1 MLCDICKTNEAR
13 ISIAEE
19 GDFCFDCHNARI
31 AKVHNLKI
39 LEHFAREIVV
49 RDPSNRPHRFV
60 ITNLVMPGFSE
71 WKAEED
77 GGGYQFS
84 VFVKPEDDQA
94 AALIRLHR
102 KVITGLQHQTL
113 HLQDS
118 KFTIS
123 NALQT
128 DDGQYCINET
138 GCGRIEYDEI
148 MGGHHLIID
157 GRPVS
162 GSDFLNMLS
171 QYEGRNL
178 CFQVRELSDDILGK
192 GMILIPVRMDAE
204 TILDRIEETLS
215 WFLDGTFLSYKCES
229 ACNSALVERL
239 DEYELLCRYGDPALA
254 RTVGQAI
261 IDRLLAI
268 DHDTDDFPDNHVNF
282 IRGCMPVN

>member
-1 MLCDICKTNEAR
+1 MLCDCCKANEAR
-13 ISIAEE
+13 ISIAGE

-31 AKVHNLKI
+31 AKIYNLKI

-49 RDPSNRPHRFV
+49 RDPSNRPHHFI

-84 VFVKPEDDQA
+84 VFIKPEDDQA
-94 AALIRLHR
+94 AALMRLHC
-102 KVITGLQHQTL
+102 KIITGMQHQTL
-113 HLQDS
+113 QLQDS
-118 KFTIS
+118 EFTIS

-128 DDGQYCINET
+128 EDGQYCINDA

-148 MGGHHLIID
+148 TGGHHLIID

-162 GSDFLNMLS
+162 GSDFLRMLS

-178 CFQVRELSDDILGK
+178 CYQTRELSDDILEK
-192 GMILIPVRMDAE
+192 GMILIPVRIDAE
-204 TILDRIEETLS
+204 TILNRMEETLS
-215 WFLDGTFLSYKCES
+215 WFLDGTFLSYKRES
-229 ACNSALVERL
+229 ACSSALNERL
-239 DEYELLCRYGDPALA
+239 DEYELLCHYGDPETA

-268 DHDTDDFPDNHVNF
+268 DNDTDDFPDYLIN
-282 IRGCMPVN
+282 IIKQIMPTY